1 MGFGFRRGSIEWEGV
16 IRPFTQLIPPRV
28 PPETKDPMMECLTGH
43 IYTYIYIF
51 IFVSDPCVNGSFPHH
66 LQSNRSMLHLPKI
79 LMWYLVHPIFVIFW
93 ALGMGCTTRIGF
105 FSSKVILTYGC
116 SRMAAALILLVPLVN
131 LRSIVG
137 EFCWGESYGHC
148 STHIFLVF
156 GVLCL
161 LTFILFFF
169 RHGWIIPGFEVGTHV
184 IQPISHQLSRSEPK
198 IVLGST
204 ADCGISLQDA
214 SGILH
219 AHHWRHEFDPCDA
232 RSWFIRDA
240 LLEHDGSSTPQL
252 RA

>member
-1 MGFGFRRGSIEWEGV
+1 MAFCLRISSRPRIHSRPSIHGWDLVSGEGLSNGKGSFGHSPNWSHPVF
-16 IRPFTQLIPPRV
+16 PLKQQTQWWNV
-28 PPETKDPMMECLTGH
+28 WQD
-43 IYTYIYIF
+43 IYIHIYIF

-161 LTFILFFF
+161 LTFILFFSDTDESF
-169 RHGWIIPGFEVGTHV
+169 
-184 IQPISHQLSRSEPK
+184 L
-198 IVLGST
+198 VL
-204 ADCGISLQDA
+204 
-214 SGILH
+214 
-219 AHHWRHEFDPCDA
+219 R
-232 RSWFIRDA
+232 
-240 LLEHDGSSTPQL
+240 
-252 RA
+252 

>member
-1 MGFGFRRGSIEWEGV
+1 MAFCLRISSRPRIHSRPLSTDGIWFQERVYRMGRGHSAIHPTDPTPCSPWNN
-16 IRPFTQLIPPRV
+16 RPNDGMFDR
-28 PPETKDPMMECLTGH
+28 
-43 IYTYIYIF
+43 TYIHIYIF

-161 LTFILFFF
+161 LTFILFFSDTDESF
-169 RHGWIIPGFEVGTHV
+169 
-184 IQPISHQLSRSEPK
+184 L
-198 IVLGST
+198 VL
-204 ADCGISLQDA
+204 
-214 SGILH
+214 
-219 AHHWRHEFDPCDA
+219 R
-232 RSWFIRDA
+232 
-240 LLEHDGSSTPQL
+240 
-252 RA
+252 